1 MSKIILDT
9 DVSWRIETNVGWVT
23 GLPKVGTGY
32 FEYTPIFT
40 ENAGALRSG
49 NITITYYTP
58 TPTVEVIPVTQTGV
72 GGYRNAKI
80 FVVGLEED
88 SELPVRIKT
97 TVGEYQNTF
106 SPNCNTELDISGF
119 MGSQTIPSDGENL
132 TITLYYMGDNGYKP
146 FLHQLNSVL
155 FVETNVQCNDYIDAI
170 AEGATAVTLTDNGI
184 DGYSG
189 NAEFNAGNNY
199 AYFILDYRNIIANS
213 TLNIDNLSASLVTN
227 FRLGQNNSGAVVFSS
242 IAITSF
248 TTESIKEVN
257 YDGQQVFKEESDLN
271 NTIILTNI
279 NTENPYSTLSISPP
293 TGTSFNGW
301 TPRIVLNTYPCST
314 TTISN
319 TKRDYYYDCLPDTP
333 VNSYRHTNY
342 YSATPDVGTQ
352 LLNSTTYKPVAFI
365 AGWYRNSTYAFNL
378 NSAGVVIE
386 RRLLACSE
394 AGVPV
399 LTAETFNIEN
409 GSDVEFKIVAT
420 NNPYKYRI
428 TSVYTDVS
436 VLGGTTGGSWNY
448 TDTEGATSIVNVGI
462 GETVIVA
469 GNYSTF
475 TRTRGTDS
483 TIVNGGQAALDG
495 IFVTDDGVI
504 KIGSD
509 VGGTFSAVVVATNC
523 VGNSANRTFTF
534 IVSAPP
540 VVPPDVCCSLGIP
553 TGGTA
558 GQILSKIDATD
569 YNTQWIDEA
578 PAASFTSTV
587 KHQVKLGLAIAKGQA
602 VYVTSADGTNMVVG
616 KASNTSE
623 ATSSKTMGLLE
634 TGGSTNALVNVV
646 TEGLLT
652 GLNTSAATIGD
663 PVWLGVGGALIY
675 GLVNKPYA
683 PAHLVFIGIVTRVN
697 SSNGEIFVKPQ
708 NGFELKEIHDIDL
721 ITTTP
726 INGHLLGFDGT
737 LWVNK
742 TIAGWLGFTP
752 QQALTLTTT
761 GTSGAATL
769 VGATLN
775 IPQYSGGG
783 GTWGSITGT
792 LSSQTDLQTALN
804 AKQNTITNSDSIT
817 QGTTNLFLTSAERT
831 KLTNTSGTNTG
842 DQTLAGLG
850 GVASNTAIV
859 GATKTKITYD
869 AKGLVTSGADAT
881 TADIADSLNK
891 RYVTDAQATVI
902 GNTSGTN
909 SGDNAVNSLYS
920 GLAAS
925 KEDTITA
932 GTTSQYYRGDKSFQ
946 TLDKT
951 AVGLANVDNTSDANK
966 PVSTA
971 QATAIGLKY
980 DATNPSGFI
989 SNINA
994 LISQG
999 TNITIT
1005 GSGDVASPYV
1015 INASGGAGGGEPAIR
1030 KAQPRITRE
1039 TYY

>member
-9 DVSWRIETNVGWVT
+9 DVSWKIETNVGWVT

-32 FEYTPIFT
+32 FEYTPIFSD
-40 ENAGALRSG
+40 NAGQYARTG

-58 TPTVEVIPVTQTGV
+58 TPTIEVIPVTQTGI

-88 SELPVRIKT
+88 SDFPVRIST
-97 TVGEYQNTF
+97 NVSDYINYF
-106 SPNCNTELDISGF
+106 SPKCNTELDISGF
-119 MGSQTIPSDGENL
+119 MGSQTIPNDKEILQLSLYNVGSQDG
-132 TITLYYMGDNGYKP
+132 GYKP
-146 FLHQLNSVL
+146 FLHQLNHAY
-155 FVETNVQCNDYIDAI
+155 FIETNSLCTTYDEVYDQ
-170 AEGATAVTLTDNGI
+170 GAVELDLTYNGD
-184 DGYSG
+184 DGYYVD
-189 NAEFNAGNNY
+189 ATFNEGYDY
-199 AYFILDYRNIIANS
+199 AYFVLDYRNLI
-213 TLNIDNLSASLVTN
+213 
-227 FRLGQNNSGAVVFSS
+227 QNNSNITIDDLSTSLTTNFLLGSDNGGAIVYS
-242 IAITSF
+242 
-248 TTESIKEVN
+248 EVLIGTN
-257 YDGQQVFKEESDLN
+257 DVTCLQELVYDGQKVFEKNSSGGSSIKFVN
-271 NTIILTNI
+271 NNRENFYSVLSLSP
-279 NTENPYSTLSISPP
+279 NTLGS
-293 TGTSFNGW
+293 SFSGW
-301 TPRIVLNTYPCST
+301 TPYISVTKTALSAVTL
-314 TTISN
+314 SN

-333 VNSYRHTNY
+333 TVSYYHTMY
-342 YSATPDVGTQ
+342 GSIPDVGTQ
-352 LLNSTTYKPVAFI
+352 LYTNPAYNIPTFVS
-365 AGWYRNSTYAFNL
+365 GWYRNSTYAFNL

-394 AGVPV
+394 AGIPV

-436 VLGGTTGGSWNY
+436 VLGGTTGGSWDY
-448 TDTEGATSIVNVGI
+448 TDTEGATSTVNVGI

-475 TRTRGTDS
+475 TRTRGSDS

-540 VVPPDVCCSLGIP
+540 VVPPTDVCCTSGIP
-553 TGGTA
+553 IGGTA

-602 VYVTSADGTNMVVG
+602 VYVTGADGTNMVVG

-623 ATSSKTMGLLE
+623 STSSKTMGLLE
-634 TGGSTNALVNVV
+634 TGGSTNAQVNVI

-708 NGFELKEIHDIDL
+708 NGFELREIHDIDL
-721 ITTTP
+721 ITNAPTNNQLLSYDSSTGLWANKSVTTAD
-726 INGHLLGFDGT
+726 IAASTNKNYVTDAQATVIGNTSGT
-737 LWVNK
+737 NTGDNAVNSLYSGLAASK
-742 TIAGWLGFTP
+742 QNT
-752 QQALTLTTT
+752 LTLTTT

-783 GTWGSITGT
+783 
-792 LSSQTDLQTALN
+792 SSA
-804 AKQNTITNSDSIT
+804 
-817 QGTTNLFLTSAERT
+817 
-831 KLTNTSGTNTG
+831 
-842 DQTLAGLG
+842 
-850 GVASNTAIV
+850 
-859 GATKTKITYD
+859 
-869 AKGLVTSGADAT
+869 
-881 TADIADSLNK
+881 
-891 RYVTDAQATVI
+891 
-902 GNTSGTN
+902 
-909 SGDNAVNSLYS
+909 
-920 GLAAS
+920 
-925 KEDTITA
+925 
-932 GTTSQYYRGDKSFQ
+932 
-946 TLDKT
+946 
-951 AVGLANVDNTSDANK
+951 
-966 PVSTA
+966 
-971 QATAIGLKY
+971 
-980 DATNPSGFI
+980 
-989 SNINA
+989 
-994 LISQG
+994 
-999 TNITIT
+999 
-1005 GSGDVASPYV
+1005 
-1015 INASGGAGGGEPAIR
+1015 PAIR

>member
-97 TVGEYQNTF
+97 TVGEYQNIF

-132 TITLYYMGDNGYKP
+132 TITLYYNGDESGGYKP

-189 NAEFNAGNNY
+189 NAEFNAGNDY

-248 TTESIKEVN
+248 TIESIKEVN

-352 LLNSTTYKPVAFI
+352 LLNSTTYKPVTFI

-540 VVPPDVCCSLGIP
+540 VVPPTDMCCTLGIP

-602 VYVTSADGTNMVVG
+602 VYVTGADGTNMVVG

-634 TGGSTNALVNVV
+634 TGGSTNAQVNVI

-792 LSSQTDLQTALN
+792 LSSQTDLQTALD

-831 KLTNTSGTNTG
+831 KLT
-842 DQTLAGLG
+842 
-850 GVASNTAIV
+850 
-859 GATKTKITYD
+859 
-869 AKGLVTSGADAT
+869 
-881 TADIADSLNK
+881 
-891 RYVTDAQATVI
+891 
-902 GNTSGTN
+902 NTSGTN

-989 SNINA
+989 SNINS

-1005 GSGDVASPYV
+1005 GSGDIASPYV
-1015 INASGGAGGGEPAIR
+1015 ISASGGGGGVTTNEAI
-1030 KAQPRITRE
+1030 AYAIALG
-1039 TYY
+1039 